1 MIDDLVSLIGK
12 FQDYLMCKWGMFDVN
27 HSIIHEDTFKGKQA
41 VKGK

>member
-1 MIDDLVSLIGK
+1 MIHDLVSLIGK
-12 FQDYLMCKWGMFDVN
+12 FYLMCKWGMFDVN